1 MNHHQPATG
10 RGDGR
15 AYAQGRVTARDTAR
29 EVLARTLRQIEN
41 DAAGIVAPGPFE
53 ALSDMAQCMW
63 LDQAGRLLASPALD
77 AVVAERVA
85 ALAEDEALIARLYR
99 ESRGSRSLGDIRM
112 VLRALAAALT
122 ERSQS

>member
-1 MNHHQPATG
+1 MNS
-10 RGDGR
+10 
-15 AYAQGRVTARDTAR
+15 DTATR
-29 EVLARTLRQIEN
+29 EALARTLRQIEN

-53 ALSDMAQCMW
+53 ALSDTARGMW

-77 AVVAERVA
+77 AVLAKRVT
-85 ALAEDEALIARLYR
+85 ALAEYGTFVHDVAQRTSLEPFEHMFAIRAQAR
-99 ESRGSRSLGDIRM
+99 S